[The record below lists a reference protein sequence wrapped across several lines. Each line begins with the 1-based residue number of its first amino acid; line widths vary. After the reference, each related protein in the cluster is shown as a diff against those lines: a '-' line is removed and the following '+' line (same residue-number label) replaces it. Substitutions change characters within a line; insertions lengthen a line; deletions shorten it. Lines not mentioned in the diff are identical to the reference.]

1 MPFMKNYTRIHI
13 FKTGKRTSGN
23 GVERA
28 YSKDDLAQCAANYAA
43 ETFKAPLVL
52 GHPQNGA
59 PAYGWVEN
67 LEAEGE
73 NLYANVSTID
83 PLLKNAVAAGAY
95 KNLSASFYLEDSPF
109 NPKPG
114 ALYLRHVGILGAEP
128 PAIKDLEPLVFN
140 EEPTA
145 LDFVFF
151 NEEPSMPEIEKNE
164 ALTVENHDST
174 PAPKTEPA
182 PAVDFSEYT
191 AQIDALKNQLQSVTA
206 EKDAALQMVKDLQKA
221 ERKKGHAD
229 FTERLIKDGKLAPAQ
244 ADVVVATLE
253 ALSETAVNFGEG
265 EACKSLEECFKEL
278 LQNLTPAV
286 PLVEAAAA
294 DFSEP
299 QPVDLASLSGT
310 EALKLYKEDKA
321 AFLKAAGR

>member
-1 MPFMKNYTRIHI
+1 MKNYTRIHI

-23 GVERA
+23 GVERDYCA
-28 YSKDDLAQCAANYAA
+28 DDLKQCAANYAA

-52 GHPQNGA
+52 GHPDTGA
-59 PAYGWVEN
+59 PAYGWVES
-67 LEAEGE
+67 LETDGN

-83 PLLKNAVAAGAY
+83 PLLKNAVAVGAY

-128 PAIKDLEPLVFN
+128 PAIKDLEPLSFKETADDYLVFYEKEN
-140 EEPTA
+140 
-145 LDFVFF
+145 
-151 NEEPSMPEIEKNE
+151 SMPEIEKNE
-164 ALTVENHDST
+164 ALTVEKNDSAPTAT
-174 PAPKTEPA
+174 PAETAAPA
-182 PAVDFSEYT
+182 AVDFGEYET
-191 AQIDALKNQLQSVTA
+191 QIAALKTQVQSLTA
-206 EKDAALQMVKDLQKA
+206 EKDAALQQVKDLQTA
-221 ERKKGHAD
+221 ERRKAHAD
-229 FTERLIKDGKLAPAQ
+229 FTERLIQDGKLAPAQ

-265 EACKSLEECFKEL
+265 EACKSLEECFKDL
-278 LQNLTPAV
+278 LSNLTPAV
-286 PLVEAAAA
+286 PLKEAAAA

-299 QPVDLASLSGT
+299 APIDLASISGV